1 MRAAFESLE
10 PRRLLAVGAGVD
22 VSALTL
28 ADRQQLLRNWA
39 GPNAAKLWARLDA
52 GDVDAFDYRLLEYVR
67 TRAGPS
73 FFWKTQDLPSD
84 VAFAKAE
91 LSNQVKSTVALADQV
106 LAGYFPEQTTSD
118 PYTVKLPADFSWK
131 DQPDTTDNPEFLY
144 SLNRQGYSLNLAMA
158 ARFTGQGKYTDE
170 IVRELNSWSIQQRQL
185 KNPDAWSDAGPGW
198 WLLDTA
204 YRADNWLWTYF
215 TVVDTPQWTP
225 AANTLFLHRLL
236 LHGDFLYR
244 VTPRD
249 AANNWTTTHARSLL
263 SIGVM
268 FPEFAQAARWSA
280 GGRELLFEALEANFR
295 PDGGHVEQSP
305 DYHGGVVADLLEPY
319 LLDQINGITWP
330 AAQAKLLENAAD
342 AYYQLLSPDGT
353 QPALSDS
360 FRDNGMQ
367 VVRRAGIILGDDRWP
382 QARPRMHDVFLLG
395 PAKLAKS
402 VQGSDTPTLAG
413 RGTAY
418 ALADSGYYVM
428 RSGEDRAARQLIF
441 DAGPKGGTHGH
452 LDLLNFELF
461 GYGRPL
467 IADPG
472 VLRYDDSAD
481 RAWAVSTPAHNTISV
496 DGKSHAA
503 IERLRG
509 GRIVVDQWDVGRDAI
524 RVTAHHAGYADL
536 AGAPAVA
543 RTIWYDRDDTFLVV
557 DWGAAASAHTYTS
570 SFTLPGLQVSKFRG
584 GRIRSTTG
592 KGDVMLQPL
601 LLDGQSVAVETRFTS
616 SNPPPNERDPAVR
629 VAYSQAGTAATLAT
643 LVTTYSGST
652 PPDVRA
658 QWLRLPRKGRSG
670 RIEVVRGGVSEIVYV
685 SPPEMGAGVSR
696 AVAAAV
702 TAAPMHAPTPFA
714 TGRAK
719 EDALAA
725 LFL

>member
-1 MRAAFESLE
+1 MPMPPMLVEALE
-10 PRRLLAVGAGVD
+10 PRRLLAAGAD
-22 VSALTL
+22 VSALTM
-28 ADRQQLLRNWA
+28 ADRQELLRNWG
-39 GPNAAKLWARLDA
+39 GPNAAKLRARLDA
-52 GDVDAFDYRLLEYVR
+52 GDAAAFDYRLLEYVR
-67 TRAGPS
+67 TRAGPT
-73 FFWKTQDLPSD
+73 FFWNAGDIPAD

-91 LSNQVKSTVALADQV
+91 LSKQVQSTVSLADQI
-106 LAGYFPEQTTSD
+106 LDGEFPEQTTSD
-118 PYTVKLPADFSWK
+118 PYTVTLPRDFSWTE
-131 DQPDTTDNPEFLY
+131 QPDATDNPEFLY
-144 SLNRQGYSLNLAMA
+144 SLNRQGYWLNLAMA

-170 IVRELNSWSIQQRQL
+170 IVRELNSWSAQQPVIR
-185 KNPDAWSDAGPGW
+185 NPDNWSDAGPGW

-215 TVVDTPQWTP
+215 TVMDTPQWTP
-225 AANTLFLHRLL
+225 VANTLFLHRLL

-263 SIGVM
+263 SIGLM
-268 FPEFAQAARWSA
+268 FPEFTKSGRWAA
-280 GGRELLFEALEANFR
+280 GGRELLFETLEANFR
-295 PDGGHVEQSP
+295 PDGGHMEQSP

-319 LLDQINGITWP
+319 LLDRLNGVTWP
-330 AAQAKLLENAAD
+330 AAQAQLLSDAAD

-395 PAKLAKS
+395 PEALARS
-402 VQGSDTPTLAG
+402 VQSSDTPTLAG

-418 ALADSGYYVM
+418 ALPDSGYYVM

-472 VLRYDDSAD
+472 PLRYDDSAE
-481 RAWAVSTPAHNTISV
+481 RAWAISTPSHNTISV
-496 DGKSHAA
+496 DGRSHAP

-509 GRIVVDQWDVGRDAI
+509 GRIVVDQWDVGSDAI
-524 RVTAHHAGYADL
+524 QVTAHHAGYADL
-536 AGAPAVA
+536 KGAPSVA

-557 DWGAAASAHTYTS
+557 DWGSASAAHTFTS
-570 SFTLPGLQVSKFRG
+570 SFTLPGLAVSKFRG

-601 LLDGQSVAVETRFTS
+601 LLDGQGVDVETRFTS
-616 SNPPPNERDPAVR
+616 SNPPPNERDAAIR
-629 VAYSQAGTAATLAT
+629 VAYSQSGTSATLAT
-643 LVTTYSGST
+643 LVTTYSGSN
-652 PPDVRA
+652 PPDVSAR
-658 QWLRLPRKGRSG
+658 WIRLPRKGRVG
-670 RIEVVRGGVSEIVYV
+670 RIVVTRDGVSEIVYV
-685 SPPEMGAGVSR
+685 NPPDIGAGVSR
-696 AVAAAV
+696 AVVAASAPPPPAAWSM
-702 TAAPMHAPTPFA
+702 TAIRREEF
-714 TGRAK
+714 
-719 EDALAA
+719 E
-725 LFL
+725 F